1 MLGEFWHVVSD
12 QISLKSW
19 VFAPMLLSRPTEFW
33 GGTTSRP
40 VGVRRGRGEKG
51 KEFGRAFNRIQRPVH
66 SGILRLI
73 RTWRSGGWCCVEGVE
88 KEEVSEVYMGNV
100 IQTSLGQNPARQAA
114 LFAGTLSDSICSM
127 PACTIPCYILRYNLQ
142 NLQDLYSTMSIICF
156 PPLPPL
162 GHSWDVML
170 VWRKGN
176 IEKKLFLYYSVVYY
190 YNGVHCTSSSY
201 RSVEVI
207 WPVKSSLKWP
217 IMWRVGLY
225 TLLYHT
231 MISTVEIWSWHMA
244 NHWVW
249 DCSNVPITL
258 FCWNLDLLITWYIV
272 YSLTALATFQKLLDL
287 FNIVN
292 QDVRGPLF
300 IWSLPQCWCLNS
312 TSPTKFHEYVAWI
325 LWLVLALSMG

>member
-127 PACTIPCYILRYNLQ
+127 PACTIPLHLTLQSSESSGFIFNYEHYLFSPLTSTWPQLRC
-142 NLQDLYSTMSIICF
+142 D
-156 PPLPPL
+156 
-162 GHSWDVML
+162 
-170 VWRKGN
+170 
-176 IEKKLFLYYSVVYY
+176 
-190 YNGVHCTSSSY
+190 
-201 RSVEVI
+201 
-207 WPVKSSLKWP
+207 
-217 IMWRVGLY
+217 VGLEEGEY
-225 TLLYHT
+225 WKK
-231 MISTVEIWSWHMA
+231 TVS
-244 NHWVW
+244 
-249 DCSNVPITL
+249 
-258 FCWNLDLLITWYIV
+258 
-272 YSLTALATFQKLLDL
+272 
-287 FNIVN
+287 
-292 QDVRGPLF
+292 
-300 IWSLPQCWCLNS
+300 
-312 TSPTKFHEYVAWI
+312 
-325 LWLVLALSMG
+325 VL